1 MKKFAIATILAVS
14 AISASAVEVGVTTT
28 TDYSARDANQGFGVT
43 VGQQYGAVNLTA
55 GYQRFNTEQND
66 LNRYSLT
73 AGYTVAKLGPV
84 TITPNIGVAYLDN
97 QRVSD
102 GYSMSVGVAA
112 SVPVAKNV
120 GFVVNASRQY
130 GQQRVSTFDG
140 NAITAGLK
148 YVF

>member
-14 AISASAVEVGVTTT
+14 AISASAVEVGITTT
-28 TDYSARDANQGFGVT
+28 TDYSASDARQGFGVT

-55 GYQRFNTEQND
+55 GYQRFNTNEND

-73 AGYTVAKLGPV
+73 AGYNVAKFGSV
-84 TITPNIGVAYLDN
+84 TIAPNIGVAYLDN
-97 QRVSD
+97 QRVND
-102 GYSMSVGVAA
+102 GYAMSVGVAA

-120 GFVVNASRQY
+120 GFVVNATRQH
-130 GQQRVSTFDG
+130 GQKRVSAFDG